1 MSKQCHFENRFLLGK
16 VFIMKNFK
24 YYSSDKIHDL
34 REMLEKSAKLYATR
48 PAFYEKKNGEYV
60 EMKVVSSS
68 VQKTMVISTL
78 EGVETLEDAIALR
91 GTVFYAAREDFRLR
105 RGEYF
110 IADLLDL
117 PVFDDD
123 TGEEIGRLINVLT
136 PGAHQVYVID
146 DGDGSFMLPNVP
158 EFVRRISFD
167 DDAGIYVHLIEGMR
181 ENSR

>member
-1 MSKQCHFENRFLLGK
+1 MKELSPYHDCAMAVNTHGVKGALKLENRCDTPK
-16 VFIMKNFK
+16 VLASLKRMFI
-24 YYSSDKIHDL
+24 
-34 REMLEKSAKLYATR
+34 
-48 PAFYEKKNGEYV
+48 KKNGEYV

-68 VQKTMVISTL
+68 VQKTMVLSTF

-110 IADLLDL
+110 IADLIGL

-123 TGEEIGRLINVLT
+123 TGEEIGKLINVLT
-136 PGAHQVYVID
+136 PGAHQVYVIE

-167 DDAGIYVHLIEGMR
+167 DDAGIYIHLIEGMR

>member
-1 MSKQCHFENRFLLGK
+1 MKGHIMKELSPYLECAMAVNTHGVKGALKLENRCDTPQVLASLK
-16 VFIMKNFK
+16 RMYI
-24 YYSSDKIHDL
+24 
-34 REMLEKSAKLYATR
+34 
-48 PAFYEKKNGEYV
+48 KKNGQYV

-68 VQKTMVISTL
+68 VQKTMVLCTL

-110 IADLLDL
+110 IADLMGL
-117 PVFDDD
+117 PVFDED
-123 TGEEIGRLINVLT
+123 TGEEIGKLLNVLT
-136 PGAHQVYVID
+136 PGAHQVYVIE

-167 DDAGIYVHLIEGMR
+167 DDAGIYIHLIEGMR